1 MHLVSPALQSVWAK
15 QQRLLASSIQIV
27 CDTLSVSLL
36 TFDLL
41 ISAPPFVSAHNQST
55 GQEHDMLLDSLQR
68 NNEDLSVFADF
79 TSAPDG
85 AGCPLAAVVTD
96 CLGCGWLSGCRG
108 RGFTE
113 EKKNMKLRV
122 EHSEH

>member
-1 MHLVSPALQSVWAK
+1 
-15 QQRLLASSIQIV
+15 
-27 CDTLSVSLL
+27 
-36 TFDLL
+36 
-41 ISAPPFVSAHNQST
+41 
-55 GQEHDMLLDSLQR
+55 MLLDSLQR

-96 CLGCGWLSGCRG
+96 WLGCGWLSGCRG